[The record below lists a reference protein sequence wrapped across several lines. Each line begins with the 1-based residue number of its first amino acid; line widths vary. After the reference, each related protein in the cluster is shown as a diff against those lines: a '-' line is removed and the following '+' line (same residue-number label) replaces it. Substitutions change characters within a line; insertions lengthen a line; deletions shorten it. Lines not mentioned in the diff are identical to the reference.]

1 MYTLYIYMCRHYI
14 YTKSYIDRCQI
25 YAFCTRLRYSSY
37 MCIYI
42 YMYTHTVYVE
52 AFVSIPTLTTLIMN
66 IKAEIVSNHGKPAGT
81 CTNRW

>member
-1 MYTLYIYMCRHYI
+1 MSNICILYPFAVFFIHVY
-14 YTKSYIDRCQI
+14 
-25 YAFCTRLRYSSY
+25 L
-37 MCIYI
+37 YI